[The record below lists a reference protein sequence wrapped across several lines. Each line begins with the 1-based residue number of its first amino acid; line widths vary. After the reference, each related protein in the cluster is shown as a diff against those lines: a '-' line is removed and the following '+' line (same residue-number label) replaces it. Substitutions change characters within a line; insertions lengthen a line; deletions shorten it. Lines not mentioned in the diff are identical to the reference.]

1 MFLLLVQVFS
11 PYPSALSVE
20 GVKCGGL
27 DSVGGPGSAPPP
39 PSAQPQPPPQEPPPP
54 TLKRPVLSTRDY
66 ESILQEEEQPSH
78 LLYDYSSLEAWYVLS
93 SLVSLN
99 ITNKY
104 TIPILDD
111 SY

>member
-1 MFLLLVQVFS
+1 MFS

-20 GVKCGGL
+20 GVKCGGE
-27 DSVGGPGSAPPP
+27 GPGSAAPP
-39 PSAQPQPPPQEPPPP
+39 PSAQPQPPAQEPPPP

-78 LLYDYSSLEAWYVLS
+78 LLYDYSSLEAWYVLL

-104 TIPILDD
+104 NTATKCVLFIA
-111 SY
+111 

>member
-93 SLVSLN
+93 SLGSLN